1 MRQFYFSIVKGATL
15 SHQLTWSHYCELLS
29 LDSINKINYYIDISA
44 NQNLSVCELRSRIKS
59 NEYERLPE
67 ETRLKLQNK
76 EETKIEDFVKNPII
90 IKNSLNIDIIS
101 EKVLK
106 KLIYMKQLI
115 D

>member
-1 MRQFYFSIVKGATL
+1 MFSKCPTM
-15 SHQLTWSHYCELLS
+15 SDKLTYSHYCEV
-29 LDSINKINYYIDISA
+29 IWFEEIKMNYYIKITE
-44 NQNLSVCELRSRIKS
+44 NQNLSVRELRSRIKS